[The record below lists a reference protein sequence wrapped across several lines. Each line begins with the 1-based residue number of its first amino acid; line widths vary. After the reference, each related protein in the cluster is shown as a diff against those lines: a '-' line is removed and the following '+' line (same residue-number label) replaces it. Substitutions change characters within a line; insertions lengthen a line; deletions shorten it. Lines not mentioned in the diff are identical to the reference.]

1 MGVALETSWSLNQR
15 YLNWKELLEDSTQP
29 LAQSKTNFKAR
40 GGFIRKSPLHP
51 PPPTACGIA
60 SLFISLWIAHLQG
73 SIIEKCLKGVI
84 SAAHTLQEATLRA
97 SSISLSVLDTSHI
110 WPVHQA
116 ELFPVS
122 YWNSLLPTHFAAEIF
137 WRLQSPEDKK
147 IQCFLT
153 TQGCSYFSCRYTRFR
168 GGHRYINCL
177 ASAHLQIT
185 FRENS
190 SSSAVVIYVCH
201 VTATETGRKSDLLR
215 LITAFFYWRLL
226 LLPSGGYSVI

>member
-1 MGVALETSWSLNQR
+1 MVAISKSKQIDVNIYERAGNISYSMKAKVYIGVALETSWSLNQR

-51 PPPTACGIA
+51 PPPTACVIA

-84 SAAHTLQEATLRA
+84 SAAHALLEATLRA
-97 SSISLSVLDTSHI
+97 ISISLSVLDTSHI
-110 WPVHQA
+110 WSVHQ
-116 ELFPVS
+116 ELFLVS
-122 YWNSLLPTHFAAEIF
+122 YWNSFLPTHFAAEIV

-153 TQGCSYFSCRYTRFR
+153 TQGCKVTSVVGTQDLEEDTGTSTAWLQ
-168 GGHRYINCL
+168 HTSKSL
-177 ASAHLQIT
+177 SAKIAA
-185 FRENS
+185 
-190 SSSAVVIYVCH
+190 AV
-201 VTATETGRKSDLLR
+201 LL
-215 LITAFFYWRLL
+215 
-226 LLPSGGYSVI
+226 